1 VTKLERSIIER
12 IIPLI
17 EEYPSKV
24 PIESWGY
31 DPNSPKV
38 SFHSIREILG
48 NRNLVP
54 VPELSLALAELNPKG
69 LSSDLTRVKAL
80 THDILSCVER
90 AVGGDGG
97 KYPRMLFAQKRKLIS
112 LLREAC
118 QE

>member
-1 VTKLERSIIER
+1 MTRQEKEVVKK

-38 SFHSIREILG
+38 SFHSIREILD
-48 NRNLVP
+48 RNLVP
-54 VPELSLALAELNPKG
+54 VPELSLALEELSPLG